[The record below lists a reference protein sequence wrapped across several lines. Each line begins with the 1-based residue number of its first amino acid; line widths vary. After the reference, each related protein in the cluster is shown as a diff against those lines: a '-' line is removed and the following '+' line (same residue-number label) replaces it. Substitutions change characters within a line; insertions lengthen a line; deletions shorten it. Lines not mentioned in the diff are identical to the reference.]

1 MPEDRCRR
9 SGMTTA
15 FSGTRQARELKFQ
28 KMTFD
33 RITFDPAVMS
43 GQPFIRGTRITVRR
57 ALAVAALYPDLADRQ
72 REFPELQNEDFR
84 QALLFAATQLQGG
97 SETAGMS
104 DEEFTAW
111 MLAQGAQP
119 MSAERRSQLANSAG
133 FGPDMADLIPPPA
146 PDATMEE
153 IEAWILAIGGRELS
167 PDEVR
172 AWEDKLG
179 HPLEACPYGEPAP
192 AAMRLKHGLQSRV
205 YEATKDMS
213 RTERDAHREK
223 EAERFRRRVA
233 ELSPDPKQ
241 ESSKRK

>member
-1 MPEDRCRR
+1 
-9 SGMTTA
+9 
-15 FSGTRQARELKFQ
+15 
-28 KMTFD
+28 MTFD
-33 RITFDPAVMS
+33 RITSDPAAMN
-43 GQPFIRGTRITVRR
+43 GQPCIRGTRITVRR
-57 ALAVAALYPDLADRQ
+57 ALEVAALYPDLSERQ
-72 REFPELQNEDFR
+72 REFPELHDEDFR

-119 MSAERRSQLANSAG
+119 MSAERRSQLAKSAG
-133 FGPDMADLIPPPA
+133 FEPDKADLIPPPA

-179 HPLEACPYGEPAP
+179 HPLGACPYGEPAP
-192 AAMRLKHGLQSRV
+192 AAIRLKHDLQAGV
-205 YEATKDMS
+205 YEATKDMT
-213 RTERDAHREK
+213 RTERNAHREK
-223 EAERFRRRVA
+223 EAKRFRRRVA
-233 ELSPDPKQ
+233 GLSPEPKEQ
-241 ESSKRK
+241 SSKRK